1 LILNRKRFSQWLLV
15 AFIEGQRKSAIDKI
29 RLLGTMLW
37 AALTVQVA
45 PHEWRRRIRVCRKC
59 PIYDRS
65 IKRCRPSNDSD
76 LGCGCYVPFMAAHKK
91 TCWADDNTESHGW
104 SRR

>member
-1 LILNRKRFSQWLLV
+1 MILNRKRFSQWLLV
-15 AFIEGQRKSAIDKI
+15 AFIEGQRNGTIVKI
-29 RLLGTMLW
+29 RLLVTMLW
-37 AALTVQVA
+37 AALAVHVA

-104 SRR
+104 SRK